1 MKKLLLPA
9 VAMMLALVSCDL
21 FDLGQEKKKDTMDT
35 ADYSVFF
42 QTNDGP
48 ALRFADF
55 DLYDSSTCIFYLK
68 SVHPELEN
76 MDLGSFAFLEGTDT
90 IYSGKFWPAY
100 LSSIPDCPFIITNP
114 IFFNSYV
121 LRIGNWYAGKP
132 DPRNGEAMI
141 SALQKRNLLHRGLS
155 VQIISLNITV
165 NRVDLSIQVTN
176 ADNTDLLILDPG
188 KMGSPLFHYFT
199 TGLYLHSSDHQQYF
213 FSTPESESPVPGYS
227 WGMDWLTELKSGESR
242 IFQLNY
248 TLNAAPSSGSF
259 IAGFTFPGLGRE
271 VLSDQLYQG
280 DARIWLGDARATKRI
295 TIH

>member
-1 MKKLLLPA
+1 MKKILLPA
-9 VAMMLALVSCDL
+9 VAIMFTLFSCDL
-21 FDLGQEKKKDTMDT
+21 FDLGQEKKKDTKDT

-42 QTNDGP
+42 QTSDGL

-55 DLYDSSTCIFYLK
+55 ELYDSSTRIFYLK

-76 MDLGSFAFLEGTDT
+76 MDQGSFAFLDGEDT

-100 LSSIPDCPFIITNP
+100 MSSIPDCPFISATP

-121 LRIGNWYAGKP
+121 LRVENWYAGKP

-141 SALQKRNLLHRGLS
+141 SVLQKRNLLHRGLS
-155 VQIISLNITV
+155 VQILSLKITGS
-165 NRVDLSIQVTN
+165 RADLSVQVTN
-176 ADNTDLLILDPG
+176 ADDTDLLILDPV
-188 KMGSPLFHYFT
+188 KMGPPLFHYFT
-199 TGLYLHSSDHQQYF
+199 TGLYMHSSDHRQYF
-213 FSTPESESPVPGYS
+213 FSTSESEAPVPDNS
-227 WGMDWLTELKSGESR
+227 WEMDWFTELGSGESR

-259 IAGFTFPGLGRE
+259 IAFFTFPGLGRE

-280 DARIWLGDARATKRI
+280 DARIWLGDTRATKRI
-295 TIH
+295 TIR